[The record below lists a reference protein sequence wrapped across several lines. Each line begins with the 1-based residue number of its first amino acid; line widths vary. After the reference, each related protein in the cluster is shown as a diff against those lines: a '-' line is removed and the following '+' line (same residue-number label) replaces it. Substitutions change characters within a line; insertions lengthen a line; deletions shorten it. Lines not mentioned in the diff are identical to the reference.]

1 METEDLSADERHL
14 LVVTFPPPTH
24 EIEDIGRRREDLIGK
39 NVTVHG
45 YLGER
50 NDMSKGLS
58 FLPVVS
64 KDLRYSIQIVS
75 LGPKNAGGDGDC
87 SAHARLKSV
96 EANSAVAVGGIV
108 RRRAPAKTGP
118 PGTTMVPDVEIELRD
133 LQCLNEFPKD
143 IVLKAET
150 NFPPAQRHLQIRA
163 ERHLRDALL
172 FRARAAQTCRDEL
185 GRQAF
190 VEIETPTLFKST
202 PEGAREFLVP
212 TRNRGLAYALP
223 QSPQQYKQILMASG
237 VPRYYQMARCFRDED
252 LRADRQPEFTQVS
265 CVHPLPR
272 EANLDPTARCAQN
285 VLVAGSRNVVCD
297 GRGCH
302 AVHRDAGEALVER
315 STGYRRSTGG
325 VSENVVR

>member
-1 METEDLSADERHL
+1 MPRKRRSPLEGRKASWRTSNGHVRGYFPSLRIKLELRCHRETEGLSADERHL
-14 LVVTFPPPTH
+14 LAVTFPPPTH
-24 EIEDIGRRREDLIGK
+24 EIEDIGRRKDLIGEV
-39 NVTVHG
+39 VTVHG

-58 FLPVVS
+58 FLPVLS

-75 LGPKNAGGDGDC
+75 LAPKNTSGDGDC

-108 RRRAPAKTGP
+108 RTRAPAKTGP
-118 PGTTMVPDVEIELRD
+118 PGTTMVQDVEIELRD
-133 LQCLNEFPKD
+133 LWCLNEFPRD
-143 IVLKAET
+143 IVLRAET

-190 VEIETPTLFKST
+190 MEIETPTLFKST

-212 TRNRGLAYALP
+212 TRNKGLAYALP

-265 CVHPLPR
+265 VHR
-272 EANLDPTARCAQN
+272 RHAEASLDPVPPC
-285 VLVAGSRNVVCD
+285 S
-297 GRGCH
+297 
-302 AVHRDAGEALVER
+302 DAL
-315 STGYRRSTGG
+315 
-325 VSENVVR
+325 